1 MNKTL
6 GLKIYI
12 IFFAMFS
19 IDHFLKTLRGKE
31 LNCLVCSYL
40 IDTNT
45 RSKFHQNLWNSSGK
59 CFTNWSFLHGMILIV
74 DLLLSWVI
82 GQPVQGLLNKEL
94 SILITWQD
102 LKISTKFVN
111 ISPFK
116 KAETGHTLQ
125 GLVIVLE
132 MFVKLIK
139 QSLMKTKRSQ

>member
-6 GLKIYI
+6 GLKIYL

-31 LNCLVCSYL
+31 LICLVWSYL

-45 RSKFHQNLWNSSGK
+45 WSKFHQNLWNSSGK
-59 CFTNWSFLHGMILIV
+59 CFTNWSFLHGMILIL

-94 SILITWQD
+94 SVIDNLTGFENFN
-102 LKISTKFVN
+102 KIC
-111 ISPFK
+111 
-116 KAETGHTLQ
+116 EY
-125 GLVIVLE
+125 
-132 MFVKLIK
+132 
-139 QSLMKTKRSQ
+139 QSLQKGRDWSYIEGISNSIRNVCETY

>member
-102 LKISTKFVN
+102 LKISTKF
-111 ISPFK
+111 
-116 KAETGHTLQ
+116 EY
-125 GLVIVLE
+125 
-132 MFVKLIK
+132 
-139 QSLMKTKRSQ
+139 QSLQKGRDWSYIAGISDSIRNVCETY